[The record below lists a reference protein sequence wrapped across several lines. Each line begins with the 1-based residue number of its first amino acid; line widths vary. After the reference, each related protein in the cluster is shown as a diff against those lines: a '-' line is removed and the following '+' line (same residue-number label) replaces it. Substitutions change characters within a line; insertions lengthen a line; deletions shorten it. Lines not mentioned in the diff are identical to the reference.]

1 MNRRE
6 LLKLSALTSVLLLSG
21 CTKIIPDP
29 IIRFIEIE
37 PEYKMMME
45 ESESERVVIVG
56 GGWAGLSMA
65 KNMKKNAPN
74 MDVILLEQRTQF
86 FSLPTSNLWLVGA
99 IDMEYLIHDYL
110 QAARENDYVYINT
123 TVIDV
128 DKSDQI
134 VITTHGALDYDYL
147 ILAPGIE
154 YDYSNWTL
162 NNRFAR
168 ELQTLYPAG
177 FLSSSEVLSI
187 RNKIFDF
194 QEGLFLMNV
203 PSGNYRSW
211 AAPYERA
218 LLIADFFKKEGRDV
232 KIILI
237 DENEEI
243 RSHKKEIKKLFDK
256 EYADIIK
263 FYPNTRI
270 HSVDIKNKKV
280 ITDGDVELEFDDAI
294 LYPKVKSA
302 ALLEKIG
309 VLDGEGEANIKPLT
323 NEFVDYD
330 NIFVIGDARSMNYN
344 RLGSTALSEAVQL
357 SKRIFYRSQGE
368 DYLWTSPTSIS
379 FCALSIDPLKVLTLQ
394 GEYSYDL
401 LEQRFNFIEKKI
413 KRKKVSD
420 EDDNSLYEWATSAF
434 NELFKA

>member
-6 LLKLSALTSVLLLSG
+6 LLKLSAITSIFLFTG

-29 IIRFIEIE
+29 IVHFIEIE
-37 PEYKMMME
+37 PEVKMLMKA
-45 ESESERVVIVG
+45 SEQERVVIVG

-74 MDVILLEQRTQF
+74 MDVILLEQRSQF

-128 DKSDQI
+128 DKSDQQ

-147 ILAPGIE
+147 VLAPGIE
-154 YDYSNWTL
+154 YDYSDWTL
-162 NNRFAR
+162 DKRFAR

-194 QEGLFLMNV
+194 EEGVFLMNV

-218 LLIADFFKKEGRDV
+218 LLIADFFKKEGRKV
-232 KIILI
+232 KIIVL
-237 DENEEI
+237 DANEEI
-243 RSHKKEIKKLFDK
+243 RAYKKEIASLFKTEFSDMIEFRSQTK
-256 EYADIIK
+256 INAIDIE
-263 FYPNTRI
+263 
-270 HSVDIKNKKV
+270 NKKV
-280 ITDGDVELEFDDAI
+280 FIDNDEEISFDDAI
-294 LYPKVKSA
+294 LYPKVKST

-309 VLDGEGEANIKPLT
+309 VLDDKGEADIKPLT
-323 NEFVDYD
+323 SESLLYD
-330 NIFVIGDARSMNYN
+330 NVYIIGDARSMNFN
-344 RLGSTALSEAVQL
+344 RLGSTALSEAKQL
-357 SKRIFYRSQGE
+357 SRRILYRSMGE
-368 DYLWTSPTSIS
+368 EYLWTSPTSVS
-379 FCALSIDPLKVLTLQ
+379 FCALRIDPLRVLRLQ

-401 LEQRFNFIEKKI
+401 LERRFNFIEQ
-413 KRKKVSD
+413 KRKVSKLD
-420 EDDNSLYEWATSAF
+420 NEDDNRLYEWATGAF
-434 NELFKA
+434 DELFKA